1 MTRPPAP
8 SSTPTPAAAGPKR
21 HRRRPSHPASMT
33 DPFNALDSD
42 STEYATGAPAG
53 LSTTDLHPD
62 FCEITVDPAH
72 GGTEADLAAY
82 STRDLKS
89 WLRARGRS
97 MQGTKPQLV
106 HRVWQLLNSDDSDYS
121 SDADADDE
129 RGGGD
134 SDASGFW
141 TDTSTTAAG
150 VAPVPAGRR
159 PPRNRRHAP
168 SPATLEELIM
178 TPIEQQPFVR
188 EMSRRAEQRER
199 EREMDAQP
207 ISNEAMAQFLRRIRD
222 RHGGAHG
229 REPAGGAA
237 VARD

>member
-1 MTRPPAP
+1 MTRPPVS
-8 SSTPTPAAAGPKR
+8 SSTTPAAVAHKR
-21 HRRRPSHPASMT
+21 HRRRPSHPSST
-33 DPFNALDSD
+33 TGPFSNGT
-42 STEYATGAPAG
+42 TEFTTGAPAT
-53 LSTTDLHPD
+53 STTEDVR
-62 FCEITVDPAH
+62 EITVDPAH

-97 MQGTKPQLV
+97 MQGTKPDLV
-106 HRVWQLLNSDDSDYS
+106 RRVWQLLNSDDSDYS

-141 TDTSTTAAG
+141 TDSSTTAPG
-150 VAPVPAGRR
+150 VAPTSAAPAAPR
-159 PPRNRRHAP
+159 PPRSRRRAP

-178 TPIEQQPFVR
+178 TPIEQLPWGR
-188 EMSRRAEQRER
+188 EIRRQARRER
-199 EREMDAQP
+199 ERDMDAQP
-207 ISNEAMAQFLRRIRD
+207 ISNEAMVRFMQRIRD
-222 RHGGAHG
+222 RHDARG

-237 VARD
+237 SARD